1 MEMKDRIKKNKLLS
15 PEFSQYSGIILV
27 LIVLCILLSLV
38 TDSFASMKNIT
49 NVMRQISITGV
60 LAVGMSF
67 AFIVSEI
74 DLSVGSVVGFMGG
87 LLTLMLAGGVSF
99 PAAVLAV
106 IALCIVIGGFN
117 GLITTH
123 FMIPS
128 FVVTLAMEYMLR
140 GGLYIM
146 SGGTPITGLPEW
158 LVDFG
163 LSSFLGLPSPV
174 WIMFAVFL
182 AGWIILSRTT
192 LGRNLFAIG
201 GNIRAADYSGINVLL
216 VKASAFVICSICAG
230 IAAILQTARL
240 GSAQPS
246 AGTGMEMEA
255 IVAACLGGMS
265 MGGGYG
271 SVIGVLMGTMLLGVI
286 SNGMVLMGIDSYY
299 QQIVKGLIILG
310 AVLYN
315 MRSNR
320 K

>member
-1 MEMKDRIKKNKLLS
+1 MKDRIKKNKLLS

-38 TDSFASMKNIT
+38 TDSFVSLKNIT

-99 PAAVLAV
+99 PVAVLAV

-182 AGWIILSRTT
+182 AGWIILSKTT

-201 GNIRAADYSGINVLL
+201 GNIKAADYSGINVLL

-271 SVIGVLMGTMLLGVI
+271 SVTGVLMGTMLLGVI

>member
-1 MEMKDRIKKNKLLS
+1 MKDRIKKNKLLS

>member
-1 MEMKDRIKKNKLLS
+1 MKDKMKKTKILS

-27 LIVLCILLSLV
+27 LVVLCILLSVV
-38 TDSFASMKNIT
+38 TDSFLSMKNIT
-49 NVMRQISITGV
+49 NVLRQVSITGV
-60 LAVGMSF
+60 LAAGMSF
-67 AFIVSEI
+67 AFIVAEI

-87 LLTLMLAGGVSF
+87 LLTLLLSKGTSF
-99 PAAVLAV
+99 PLAVLIV
-106 IALCIVIGGFN
+106 MALSMCVGTFN
-117 GLITTH
+117 GLITTY

-128 FVVTLAMEYMLR
+128 FVVTLAMEYILR

-146 SGGTPITGLPEW
+146 SGGTPITGLPNW
-158 LVDFG
+158 FVDFG
-163 LSSFLGLPSPV
+163 LSDFLGLPSPV
-174 WIMFAVFL
+174 WIMLLVFL
-182 AGWIILSRTT
+182 IAWIILSKTT

-201 GNIRAADYSGINVLL
+201 GNIKAADYSGVNVLW
-216 VKASAFVICSICAG
+216 VKTSAFIICSACAG

-271 SVIGVLMGTMLLGVI
+271 SVVGVLVGTCLLGVI

-315 MRSNR
+315 MRNNR

>member
-1 MEMKDRIKKNKLLS
+1 MKNRLKNKKIFS

-27 LIVLCILLSLV
+27 LIVLCVLLSV
-38 TDSFASMKNIT
+38 TTDSFASARNIT
-49 NVMRQISITGV
+49 NVLRQISITGV

-67 AFIVSEI
+67 AFIVGEI

-87 LLTLMLAGGVSF
+87 LFTLMLAKDF
-99 PAAVLAV
+99 PFVAALLIV
-106 IALCIVIGGFN
+106 IALAIVIGLVN
-117 GLITTH
+117 GMITTH

-128 FVVTLAMEYMLR
+128 FVATLAMEYILR

-146 SGGTPITGLPEW
+146 SGGTPITGLPDW
-158 LVDFG
+158 FVDFG
-163 LSSFLGLPSPV
+163 LSSVLGVPSPV
-174 WIMFAVFL
+174 WLMFLVFVI
-182 AGWIILSRTT
+182 GWIILAQTT

-201 GNIRAADYSGINVLL
+201 GNIKAAEYSGINVFWI
-216 VKASAFVICSICAG
+216 KSSAFVICSVCAAF
-230 IAAILQTARL
+230 AAVLQVARL

-255 IVAACLGGMS
+255 ITAACLGGMS

-271 SVIGVLMGTMLLGVI
+271 SVIGVLIGTCLLGVI
-286 SNGMVLMGIDSYY
+286 SNGMVLLDINSYY
-299 QQIVKGLIILG
+299 QLIVKGLIILG

-315 MRSNR
+315 MRNNR

>member
-1 MEMKDRIKKNKLLS
+1 MKDKMKKNKLFS

-27 LIVLCILLSLV
+27 LIVLCILLSLM

-49 NVMRQISITGV
+49 NVMRQVSITGV

-87 LLTLMLAGGVSF
+87 LLTLMLAGGIPF
-99 PAAVLAV
+99 PAAVVAV
-106 IALCIVIGGFN
+106 VVLCIAIGVFN
-117 GLITTH
+117 GLITTY

-146 SGGTPITGLPEW
+146 SGGTAITGLPEW
-158 LVDFG
+158 LIDFG
-163 LSSFLGLPSPV
+163 LSGFLGLPSPV
-174 WIMFAVFL
+174 WVMFAVFL
-182 AGWIILSRTT
+182 AGWIILSKTT

-201 GNIRAADYSGINVLL
+201 GNIKAADYSGINVLL
-216 VKASAFVICSICAG
+216 VKASAFVICSVCAG

-255 IVAACLGGMS
+255 IVSACLGGMS

-271 SVIGVLMGTMLLGVI
+271 SVIGVLMGTILLGVI

>member
-1 MEMKDRIKKNKLLS
+1 MKDRIKKNKLLS

-315 MRSNR
+315 MRSN
-320 K
+320 KK

>member
-1 MEMKDRIKKNKLLS
+1 
-15 PEFSQYSGIILV
+15 
-27 LIVLCILLSLV
+27 
-38 TDSFASMKNIT
+38 
-49 NVMRQISITGV
+49 
-60 LAVGMSF
+60 
-67 AFIVSEI
+67 
-74 DLSVGSVVGFMGG
+74 
-87 LLTLMLAGGVSF
+87 
-99 PAAVLAV
+99 
-106 IALCIVIGGFN
+106 
-117 GLITTH
+117 
-123 FMIPS
+123 
-128 FVVTLAMEYMLR
+128 
-140 GGLYIM
+140 M